1 MAPSC
6 WLAAEFAR
14 VCSGLSDPYCKV
26 SLAYTDHPTT
36 EWSDPTSSS
45 SSITPPPTPD
55 RIKRSPSILS
65 CISSSCMF
73 ICGAS
78 TKMNV
83 RFLASKNPPKTPS
96 AKSSQRSSMSSTGR
110 RRSADRSSATSSNKS
125 KASSAITYR
134 TEVRPKTINPE
145 WNEHFEL

>member
-1 MAPSC
+1 MTRLLRADSA
-6 WLAAEFAR
+6 L

-26 SLAYTDHPTT
+26 SLVYTDHPST
-36 EWSDPTSSS
+36 EWSDPASSS
-45 SSITPPPTPD
+45 SSITPPPTPSH
-55 RIKRSPSILS
+55 IKRSPSILS

-73 ICGAS
+73 VCVEPVKLI
-78 TKMNV
+78 V
-83 RFLASKNPPKTPS
+83 RFLASKNRPKVPS
-96 AKSSQRSSMSSTGR
+96 TKSSRQSSMSSADR
-110 RRSADRSSATSSNKS
+110 RRSTDRSSATSSNKS